1 MGYSPRGHR
10 RVEHNLATKQREVG
24 LVGLFI
30 HGFPISGF
38 SQPQMEISTHGYQTC
53 GYGGLTVY
61 LLRKIFINGPTQF
74 KLVFF
79 KGQLYVEIC

>member
-1 MGYSPRGHR
+1 MGS
-10 RVEHNLATKQREVG
+10 
-24 LVGLFI
+24 
-30 HGFPISGF
+30 ISGF

-79 KGQLYVEIC
+79 KGQLYIEIC